1 MIQID
6 RAHMETD
13 VLIVGGGIAGL
24 MAAINAADQGVSV
37 TVAEKANTK
46 RSGSGATGNDHFLC
60 YIPEIHGDDI
70 EPIHTEVTNS
80 LIGGYL
86 DSPHTVKFLEQSF
99 ARVRDWESWGIEMK
113 PRGKWEFMGH
123 AFPGRPRV
131 WLKYAGHNQKTVL
144 TKEAKKRG
152 VKIENHL
159 PITDVITDNGM
170 VIGAIGLSVANQEP
184 IIKIIRAKTVILAT
198 GSASRLYPPAPSPGW
213 LFNTAF
219 CPSCTGAAQATAYRA
234 GAKLVNMEFPNRH
247 AGPKFMARC
256 GKSSWIGVYKDP
268 HRNAIGPFVK
278 NPTKELGD
286 ITADVWNSVFTDMHK
301 SGRGPAYID
310 CTETAEE
317 DINYMIWGM
326 ENEGLT
332 GMLNYMKEEDIDV
345 RRHMV
350 EFMQYEPH
358 LIGRGVEI
366 DLNGESNVKG
376 LFAAGDPVGN
386 FRADIAGAATFGW
399 IAGESAAERAKGI
412 EGFQKAEDSSYV
424 GERTKLYSSFLERE
438 TGPDWK
444 EANVA
449 LQQIMKDYAGIEVR
463 SETLLRAGLKYFN
476 DLKTKVLDTLTADNS
491 HSLMR
496 CMEVLDLMECGET
509 VFLTALE
516 RKETRGLHIRSDFP
530 FTNPLLAE
538 KWITIKK
545 EIGLPILE
553 WRDKCVG
560 SGPR

>member
-1 MIQID
+1 
-6 RAHMETD
+6 
-13 VLIVGGGIAGL
+13 
-24 MAAINAADQGVSV
+24 
-37 TVAEKANTK
+37 
-46 RSGSGATGNDHFLC
+46 
-60 YIPEIHGDDI
+60 
-70 EPIHTEVTNS
+70 
-80 LIGGYL
+80 
-86 DSPHTVKFLEQSF
+86 
-99 ARVRDWESWGIEMK
+99 
-113 PRGKWEFMGH
+113 
-123 AFPGRPRV
+123 
-131 WLKYAGHNQKTVL
+131 
-144 TKEAKKRG
+144 
-152 VKIENHL
+152 
-159 PITDVITDNGM
+159 
-170 VIGAIGLSVANQEP
+170 
-184 IIKIIRAKTVILAT
+184 
-198 GSASRLYPPAPSPGW
+198 
-213 LFNTAF
+213 
-219 CPSCTGAAQATAYRA
+219 
-234 GAKLVNMEFPNRH
+234 MEFPNRH
-247 AGPKFMARC
+247 AGPKFLARC

-278 NPTKELGD
+278 KPTKELGD

-317 DINYMIWGM
+317 DINYMQWGM

-332 GMLNYMKEEDIDV
+332 AMLNYMKEEDIDV

-366 DLNGESNVKG
+366 DLNGESNVMG

-399 IAGESAAERAKGI
+399 IAGESAAERAKGV
-412 EGFQKAEDSSYV
+412 EGFQKAEDSPYM
-424 GERTKLYSSFLERE
+424 EDRTKLYSSFLERE

-444 EANVA
+444 EANIA

-476 DLKTKVLDTLTADNS
+476 DLKTKVLETLTADNS

-545 EIGLPILE
+545 QNGLPILE
-553 WRDKCVG
+553 WRDK
-560 SGPR
+560 